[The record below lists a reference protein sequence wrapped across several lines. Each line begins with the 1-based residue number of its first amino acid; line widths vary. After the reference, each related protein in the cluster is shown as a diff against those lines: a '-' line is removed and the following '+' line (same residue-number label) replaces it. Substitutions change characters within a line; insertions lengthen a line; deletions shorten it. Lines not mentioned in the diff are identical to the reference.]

1 MPVRAHLLQSALCR
15 LGIGEAGTSGEIDGG
30 GISGEKLS
38 NIFHDLYVSMAQTA
52 HQNTVLT
59 HRLNRMEQI
68 VSEDDNNRAQIA
80 QHIAGLR
87 NSAEQV
93 RTSRLRAPHNTF
105 EFAHN
110 VVAERR
116 IVWRNRR
123 LWL

>member
-1 MPVRAHLLQSALCR
+1 MLCR
-15 LGIGEAGTSGEIDGG
+15 LGIGEAEPGG
-30 GISGEKLS
+30 VSGEKLS

-52 HQNTVLT
+52 HQNNVLT

-87 NSAEQV
+87 NSAEHV
-93 RTSRLRAPHNTF
+93 RTWQTPQLHPIIELAYKR
-105 EFAHN
+105 
-110 VVAERR
+110 VAEMC
-116 IVWRNRR
+116 IVLGTRP

>member
-1 MPVRAHLLQSALCR
+1 M
-15 LGIGEAGTSGEIDGG
+15 GIGEAGTSGEIDGG

-52 HQNTVLT
+52 HQNNVLT

-93 RTSRLRAPHNTF
+93 RTRKPA
-105 EFAHN
+105 
-110 VVAERR
+110 V
-116 IVWRNRR
+116 
-123 LWL
+123 